1 VVYFAVLSQH
11 LPRPT
16 EEYYDIPYDS
26 LLQRFE
32 LGTPESEGRCLPFDH
47 KFSRIGALVRVRF

>member
-1 VVYFAVLSQH
+1 MVYCAVLYQH

-16 EEYYDIPYDS
+16 EEYYAIPYDS

-32 LGTPESEGRCLPFDH
+32 LGNPESEERCLPFDR
-47 KFSRIGALVRVRF
+47 KFSKIGALVRVGF